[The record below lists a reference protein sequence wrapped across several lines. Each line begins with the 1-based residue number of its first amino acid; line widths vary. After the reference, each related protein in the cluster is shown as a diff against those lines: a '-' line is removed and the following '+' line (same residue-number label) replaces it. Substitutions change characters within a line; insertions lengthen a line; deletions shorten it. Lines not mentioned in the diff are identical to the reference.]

1 MRDFLIGF
9 LVMAVL
15 LVIGMVV
22 AALVERV
29 ANKKNDKTYA
39 GTMLIHKSEE
49 AIDGQIQFT
58 KDLWAI
64 SELKEVTFKV
74 KILPGEPGEWE
85 SKK

>member
-15 LVIGMVV
+15 LVIGLVI

-29 ANKKNDKTYA
+29 INKKTDKIYA
-39 GTMLIHKSEE
+39 GTIFIHKDDE
-49 AIDGQIQFT
+49 AIDGQVWFT
-58 KDLWAI
+58 KDLWAV
-64 SELKEVTFKV
+64 SELKEVTFKI

-85 SKK
+85 NEK

>member
-1 MRDFLIGF
+1 MSDFLIGF

-15 LVIGMVV
+15 LVIGLIIVT
-22 AALVERV
+22 LVERV
-29 ANKKNDKTYA
+29 ANKKTDKNYA
-39 GTMLIHKSEE
+39 GTITIRKDDE
-49 AIDGQIQFT
+49 AIDGQVLFT

-64 SELKEVTFKV
+64 SELKEVTFKI